1 MDDKND
7 RHNQDN
13 RELKRRHEELMIEY
27 NELKDRYHTLDIEL
41 NSQLD
46 DLSHKL
52 DTLTLI
58 KTDQRDQEVRF
69 KAEKVISFIYPLDC
83 L

>member
-1 MDDKND
+1 
-7 RHNQDN
+7 
-13 RELKRRHEELMIEY
+13 MIEY

-58 KTDQRDQEVRF
+58 KTDQRD
-69 KAEKVISFIYPLDC
+69 
-83 L
+83 